1 MEPILNPKNS
11 RLTVFPIQNKELWE
25 LYKKQQ
31 SAFWKAEEIDFS
43 SDREHFEKLNENEQL
58 FIKMVLAFF
67 ASSDGIVN
75 FNLRER
81 FLNEIQIMEA
91 QVAYAWQMM
100 MEGIHGEVYSLM
112 LDNIISDEKEKE
124 RLFNAIKT
132 IDSVK
137 LMSDWALKWIKSDLS
152 FGHRV
157 VAYCVVEGI
166 MFQGMFASIFWLKKY
181 KSSGVLFMPGLTGS
195 NELIS
200 RDEGM
205 HKDFG
210 VMIFNLLENKPDKN
224 EIYEIIKEG
233 VSVSEKFIIESLP
246 CKLIGINEENMREY
260 IKYVADR
267 LCVELGYSKIWNIK
281 NPFAF
286 MDTIGSMVKTNFF
299 EKRETGYQSAFISTN
314 KPKNTLELTDDF

>member
-11 RLTVFPIQNKELWE
+11 RFTVFPIQYPQVWA
-25 LYKKQQ
+25 LYKKQE

-43 SDREHFEKLNENEQL
+43 ADREHYEKLNENEKL

-91 QVAYAWQMM
+91 QLAYSWQMM

-112 LDNIISDEKEKE
+112 LDSIIKDEKEKE
-124 RLFNAIKT
+124 KLFNAIQT
-132 IDSVK
+132 VPSIR
-137 LMSDWALKWIKSDLS
+137 LMSEWALKWIKSDSS
-152 FGHRV
+152 FGCRV

-181 KSSGVLFMPGLTGS
+181 KSSGTLFMPGLTGS

-210 VMIFNLLENKPDKN
+210 VVIFKLLENKPSKDDV
-224 EIYEIIKEG
+224 YAIIKEG
-233 VSVSEKFIIESLP
+233 VSIAEKFINESLP
-246 CKLIGINEENMREY
+246 CRLIGMNSDNMSEY
-260 IKYVADR
+260 IRYVADR
-267 LCVELGYSKIWNIK
+267 LCVELGYAKIWVAK
-281 NPFAF
+281 NPFPF
-286 MDTIGSMVKTNFF
+286 MDTIGATVKTNFF
-299 EKRETGYQSAFISTN
+299 EKRETGYQSAFQGN
-314 KPKNTLELTDDF
+314 NRPKNVLELTTDF